1 MVNIIHN
8 KKIVQFIP
16 LELKN
21 VDASV
26 KEMFNIEIYKFHI
39 VCKHEKAVLESYFDV
54 PMNTFAIMNYDTIT
68 EDTMISVNKER
79 IKHSKYTLIKY
90 LDSNMILM
98 ITDEELGN
106 DEKIPINNNVSFD
119 QLSNFILFK
128 VIKEKDI
135 HNKTYI
141 KNVAGHMR
149 VSIKS
154 TESFL
159 NKQKQFYV

>member
-1 MVNIIHN
+1 MVNITHN

-21 VDASV
+21 VDASI
-26 KEMFNIEIYKFHI
+26 KEMFNIEIYNFRI
-39 VCKHEKAVLESYFDV
+39 VFKHEKGVLDDYFLI
-54 PMNTFAIMNYDTIT
+54 PINTYTFMDYDSVT
-68 EDTMISVNKER
+68 EDTMISVIKEK

-90 LDSNMILM
+90 LDSNVILVV
-98 ITDEELGN
+98 TDEELGKE
-106 DEKIPINNNVSFD
+106 EKIPVVNNISFND
-119 QLSNFILFK
+119 LSDFILFK

-141 KNVAGHMR
+141 NHVAGHMR

-154 TESFL
+154 TESFI
-159 NKQKQFYV
+159 NKQKKIY